1 MKRLGLILSSL
12 LVMVGFSFA
21 QQEARLMRFPAV
33 HGDQLVFTY
42 AGDLYTVS
50 TGGGVARKLTS
61 DVGFEMFA
69 RFSPDGR
76 WIAFTGQYDGNTE
89 VYVIPAAGGVPRRV
103 TYAATLGRDD
113 VSDRMG
119 PNNIVMGWKDN
130 KTILFRSRM
139 IEPNSFK
146 GQLFLISIDGG
157 LPEQLPLPRGGF
169 ASYSPDGK
177 KLAYNRVFREF
188 RTWKRYRGGQA
199 DDVWIYDF
207 GARTTTN
214 ITNNPAQ
221 DIIPMWSG
229 NTIYFISD
237 RDENKRM
244 NLYAHHLNTGE
255 TKVLTTFADYDIK
268 FPSLGDRAIVFEN
281 GGYIYRHDLAS
292 GTTTKVTIQINDD
305 FNTGRGGLIDV
316 SKQVTNYEIAPDG
329 NRALFGARG
338 DLFTVPAK
346 NGTTRNLTQTPGIH
360 DRNSK
365 WSPDGKWISYI
376 SDATGEDEIYIRPQD
391 GSGTAIQLTTNSD
404 TYKYQPIWSPDS
416 KKLLWGDKKQR
427 LQFVDIDSK
436 KVTVV
441 AEATAWEIT
450 SFDWS
455 PDSKWISYAKPEVE
469 QMTSL
474 YLYSVDSK
482 KTIPVT
488 DGWFSSYS
496 PTFSSDGKYLFFVS
510 NRSFRP
516 TYSQTEW
523 NHAYLDMAKIY
534 LVTLSKE
541 VKSPFEPKSDEV
553 KIKEEKKED
562 QKSDKAEAGK
572 KAEAE
577 KKVTVRVDPD
587 GLQDRIAVLPITAAS
602 YRNIQSVGDK
612 VYYIRQGSK
621 DQKPKLFLYELDK
634 QKETELGE
642 VNGFQISADGKKM
655 LISQEGS
662 YAIIDLPSAKIDV
675 KEKLN
680 LSDLK
685 VQLNRRA
692 EWTQIFNES
701 WRQMRDFFYAPNMHG
716 VDWPA
721 MKRKYEPLLQ
731 YVNHRADLTYI
742 VGELIGE
749 LSAGHT
755 YVGGGDL
762 PEVQRIKLGLLGAKI
777 ERDPQSGYFRITK
790 ILKGQNWDQSLR
802 SPLTDIGVNAKE
814 GDYILAIDGKP
825 TNQMATLYEAM
836 VNKADKQVTL
846 KLNAEPK
853 EAGSRETVVV
863 PTDDEQG
870 LYYYNWVQTNIE
882 KVSKATDGKVG
893 YLHIPD
899 MGVGGLNEFVKYYYP
914 QLRKEGLI
922 VDVRGNGGGSVSPQI
937 IERLRREI
945 AMIDIARNNVPS
957 IDPGGTIL
965 GPKVMLLDE
974 FAASDGDIVA
984 YRFKQYKLGKVVGKR
999 SWGGVVGIRGTL
1011 PLLDGGFLNRP
1022 EFSRYDIEGKEWIM
1036 EGYGVDPDVFVD
1048 NDPAKEFA
1056 GVDEQLNKAIEIV
1069 LEEMKTKPAKLP
1081 PPPPYP
1087 DKRK

>member
-1 MKRLGLILSSL
+1 MKRLGLIFSFL
-12 LVMVGFSFA
+12 LVPVVLSIA
-21 QQEARLMRFPAV
+21 QQDARLVRFPAI
-33 HGDQLVFTY
+33 HGDQIVFTY

-50 TGGGVARKLTS
+50 NSGGLARKLTS

-69 RFSPDGR
+69 RFSPDGK

-89 VYVIPAAGGVPRRV
+89 VYVIPASGGVPRRV
-103 TYAATLGRDD
+103 TYTATLGRDD

-119 PNNIVMGWKDN
+119 PNNIVMGWKDD

-146 GQLFLISIDGG
+146 GQLFLVSIDGG

-207 GARTTTN
+207 GAKTTAN

-229 NTIYFISD
+229 NIIYFISD

-244 NLYAHHLNTGE
+244 NLHSYNLTTRE
-255 TKVLTTFADYDIK
+255 TRKLTTFTDYDIK
-268 FPSLGDRAIVFEN
+268 FPSLGDNSIVFEN

-292 GTTTKVTIQINDD
+292 GTTAKVTIQINDD
-305 FNTGRGGLIDV
+305 FNNGRGGLIDV

-338 DLFTVPAK
+338 DVFTVPAK
-346 NGTTRNLTQTPGIH
+346 YGTTRNLTQTPGIH

-391 GSGTAIQLTTNSD
+391 GSGAAIQLTTSSD

-455 PDSKWISYAKPEVE
+455 PDSKWIAYAKPEVE
-469 QMTSL
+469 QMISL
-474 YLYSVDSK
+474 YLYSVDGK
-482 KTIPVT
+482 KTIPAT

-496 PTFSSDGKYLFFVS
+496 PTFSSDGKFLFFIS

-523 NHAYLDMAKIY
+523 NHAYFDMAKIY
-534 LVTLSKE
+534 LVTLSKD

-577 KKVTVRVDPD
+577 KKVTVRVEPD

-612 VYYIRQGSK
+612 VYYIRQGSR

-642 VNGFQISADGKKM
+642 VNGYEISADGKKM
-655 LISQEGS
+655 LIGQDGS

-675 KEKLN
+675 KERLN

-685 VQLNRRA
+685 VQLDRRA

-731 YVNHRADLTYI
+731 HVNHRADLTYI

-762 PEVQRIKLGLLGAKI
+762 PEVKRIQLGLLGAKI
-777 ERDPQSGYFRITK
+777 ERDPQSGYFRITN
-790 ILKGQNWDQSLR
+790 ILKGQNWDPSLR

-825 TNQMATLYEAM
+825 TNHMATLYEAM

-846 KLNAEPK
+846 KLNTEPK

-899 MGVGGLNEFVKYYYP
+899 MGVGGLNEFAKYYYP

-984 YRFKQYKLGKVVGKR
+984 YRFKQYKLGKIVGKR

-1011 PLLDGGFLNRP
+1011 PLLDGGFLNKP

-1036 EGYGVDPDVFVD
+1036 EGYGVDPDIVVD

-1056 GVDEQLNKAIEIV
+1056 GIDEQLNKAIEIV